1 MERLARELQ
10 RHPSGHW
17 RDHPRRE
24 VRWLLIAPTNMPQP
38 PAAVGAQAQAA
49 RGLGFLPPLSSGS
62 WQDMRGHRR
71 KRRYFIHGGGGAWE
85 HLASGLPSARR
96 QPPSPPP
103 PASEGSSWLCC
114 RPGVVAGFSFLRSPT
129 PPSRGSPAVPVYRL
143 STRPARP
150 CSVCCLLLIKPRS
163 APLVALG
170 PCWLLEVAGPG
181 NSNRQ

>member
-10 RHPSGHW
+10 RHPSGYW

-96 QPPSPPP
+96 QPPCPPP
-103 PASEGSSWLCC
+103 RHP
-114 RPGVVAGFSFLRSPT
+114 RGVRGCAADRALL
-129 PPSRGSPAVPVYRL
+129 RGSPFSVRPPPRPVAVPPCPFIVYP
-143 STRPARP
+143 PALHLHARAAFV
-150 CSVCCLLLIKPRS
+150 VCC
-163 APLVALG
+163 
-170 PCWLLEVAGPG
+170 
-181 NSNRQ
+181 